1 MLAIDESKLY
11 SLIEI
16 FKGGFKE
23 NFLEEKYKWE
33 AVKHFQDNW
42 NIDAEDFPTM
52 LSNALSKTGNLL
64 AAMNFFPRR
73 MIKQYATRFPKD
85 VKGLFEGL
93 FNESSDLKE
102 RIDAFIAGIEYIHK
116 QWDGNGTL
124 NHYQTFNAVSTYLW
138 LRYPDKYYIYK
149 PSVAKLMFEKL
160 GVDMKLTPLRANAVI
175 KTYELYDHIS
185 KTLCKDN
192 EFKKMFV
199 ESLGDECYPDESMLT
214 AAIDLGYYFKKQQK
228 ASAATL
234 PPNPTLETK
243 YWMYAP
249 GENASKWPR
258 CKEQGIICIGW
269 DDMGDLSQI
278 NTLSECRD
286 GLRDVYENPD
296 SSFMNDGLAIWEFSH
311 VMQNGDIIYAK
322 RGLSNII
329 ARGIVKSEYIYDQS
343 QEDFCHTRKVEWT
356 HIGEWTLENIVQKT
370 LTDIT
375 KYPDYVKKIEAMI
388 TEGKNDNKQSIQY
401 DEKYLYYINLLL
413 KNKNLILN
421 GAPGTGKTYLAKQI
435 AAQIIFDGNVPEDFE
450 ENEMF
455 INQYGFVQFHPSYD
469 YTDFVE
475 GLRPTPPN
483 KNGNIGFERKD
494 GIFKAFC
501 RNAISTSS
509 SQIVSTFQS
518 IYDSIVK
525 DIEVGAITSYQNRQ
539 GQNCPLRVNDKG
551 RIEYRA
557 SENSPRTEKEENIK
571 LFYDYFIKNN
581 IYDISSYERD
591 DYWNLIAE
599 LSNGSTNKVDYIEY
613 GWILQELL
621 NRTHK
626 VFKESITEIKPYIFI
641 IDEVNRGEIS
651 KIFGELFFAIDP
663 GYRGKKGKVQTQY
676 QNLITDESDPFKD
689 GFYIPE
695 NVYIIGTM
703 NDIDRSV
710 ECMDFAMRRRFT
722 FKEITAEES
731 AKNMGVDPDRMKRL
745 NNAISGIEGFNSSF
759 HIGAAYFRGVTDYE
773 ELWELKLQ
781 GLLKEYLRG
790 MPDAE
795 ETLNTLKKAYFKTEE

>member
-52 LSNALSKTGNLL
+52 LSYALSKTGNLL
-64 AAMNFFPRR
+64 AATNFFPRR
-73 MIKQYATRFPKD
+73 MIKQYATRFPEE
-85 VKGLFEGL
+85 VRGLFEGL

-116 QWDGNGTL
+116 QWNGNGTL

-160 GVDMKLTPLRANAVI
+160 GVDIKLTPLRANAVI
-175 KTYELYDHIS
+175 RTYELYDYIS
-185 KTLCKDN
+185 KTLYKDN
-192 EFKKMFV
+192 EFKKMLV
-199 ESLGDECYPDESMLT
+199 ESLADTCYSDEFMVT

-228 ASAATL
+228 ASATTL

-249 GENASKWPR
+249 GENASKWSR
-258 CKEQGIICIGW
+258 CKEQSIICIGW
-269 DDMGDLSQI
+269 DEMGDLSQI
-278 NTLSECRD
+278 NTLNECRD
-286 GLRDVYENPD
+286 SLRDVYENPD

-311 VMQNGDIIYAK
+311 VMQNGDVIYAK

-375 KYPDYVKKIEAMI
+375 KYPDYVKKIETMI
-388 TEGKNDNKQSIQY
+388 TEGKNDNKQSTQY
-401 DEKYLYYINLLL
+401 DEKYSYYINLLL

-435 AAQIIFDGNVPEDFE
+435 AAQIIFDGNVSEDFE

-475 GLRPTPPN
+475 GLRPTSPN
-483 KNGNIGFERKD
+483 KDGSIGFERKD

-509 SQIVSTFQS
+509 SQIVLTYQS

-525 DIEVGAITSYQNRQ
+525 DIEAGAITSYQNRQ
-539 GQNCPLRVNDKG
+539 GQKCPLRVNDKG

-759 HIGAAYFRGVTDYE
+759 HIGAAYFCGITDYE

-795 ETLNTLKKAYFKTEE
+795 ENLNTLKEAYFKTEE

>member
-16 FKGGFKE
+16 FKEGFKE

-42 NIDAEDFPTM
+42 NINAEDFPTM

-175 KTYELYDHIS
+175 KTYELYDYIS

-192 EFKKMFV
+192 EFKKMLV
-199 ESLGDECYPDESMLT
+199 ESLADTCYSDEFMVT

-228 ASAATL
+228 ASATTL

-388 TEGKNDNKQSIQY
+388 TERKNDNKQSTQY
-401 DEKYLYYINLLL
+401 DEKYSYYINLLL

-475 GLRPTPPN
+475 GLRPTLPN
-483 KNGNIGFERKD
+483 KDGNIGFERKD
-494 GIFKAFC
+494 GIFKGFC
-501 RNAISTSS
+501 KKTTLPETS
-509 SQIVSTFQS
+509 FLLE
-518 IYDSIVK
+518 DSLLMFKK
-525 DIEVGAITSYQNRQ
+525 D
-539 GQNCPLRVNDKG
+539 LVNIG
-551 RIEYRA
+551 RL
-557 SENSPRTEKEENIK
+557 NIK
-571 LFYDYFIKNN
+571 SFR
-581 IYDISSYERD
+581 S
-591 DYWNLIAE
+591 
-599 LSNGSTNKVDYIEY
+599 STNIQVELGEKGVLTVITPQSAWTCSDKKMLEYLKTRDCHPNDTYTKTIGDYILENY
-613 GWILQELL
+613 HV
-621 NRTHK
+621 NSFSNVNPSK
-626 VFKESITEIKPYIFI
+626 YIFI
-641 IDEVNRGEIS
+641 IDEINRGEIS

-731 AKNMGVDPDRMKRL
+731 AKNMGVNPDRMKCL
-745 NNAISGIEGFNSSF
+745 NNAISEIEGFNSSF

-795 ETLNTLKKAYFKTEE
+795 ENLNTLKEAYFKTEE

>member
-52 LSNALSKTGNLL
+52 LSYALSKTGNLL
-64 AAMNFFPRR
+64 AATNFFPRR
-73 MIKQYATRFPKD
+73 MIKQYATRFPEE
-85 VKGLFEGL
+85 VRGLFEGL
-93 FNESSDLKE
+93 FYESSDLKE

-116 QWDGNGTL
+116 QWNGNGTL

-160 GVDMKLTPLRANAVI
+160 GVDIKLTPLRANAVI
-175 KTYELYDHIS
+175 RTYELYDYIS
-185 KTLCKDN
+185 KTLYKDN
-192 EFKKMFV
+192 EFKKMLV
-199 ESLGDECYPDESMLT
+199 ESLADTCYSDEFMVT

-228 ASAATL
+228 ASATTL
-234 PPNPTLETK
+234 PSNLALETK

-249 GENASKWPR
+249 GENASKWSR

-269 DDMGDLSQI
+269 DEMGDLSQI

-375 KYPDYVKKIEAMI
+375 KYPDYVKKIETMI
-388 TEGKNDNKQSIQY
+388 TEGKNDNKQSTQY
-401 DEKYLYYINLLL
+401 DEKYSYYINLLL

-450 ENEMF
+450 ENEKF

-475 GLRPTPPN
+475 GLRPTSPN
-483 KNGNIGFERKD
+483 KDGSIGFERKD
-494 GIFKAFC
+494 GIFKGFC
-501 RNAISTSS
+501 KKTTLPETSFLLEDSLLMFKKDLVNIGRLNIKSFRSSTNIQVELGEKGVLTVITSQSAWTCSDKKMLEYLKTRDCHPNDTYTKTIGDYILENYHVNSS
-509 SQIVSTFQS
+509 S
-518 IYDSIVK
+518 
-525 DIEVGAITSYQNRQ
+525 N
-539 GQNCPLRVNDKG
+539 VNPSK
-551 RIEYRA
+551 
-557 SENSPRTEKEENIK
+557 
-571 LFYDYFIKNN
+571 
-581 IYDISSYERD
+581 
-591 DYWNLIAE
+591 
-599 LSNGSTNKVDYIEY
+599 
-613 GWILQELL
+613 
-621 NRTHK
+621 
-626 VFKESITEIKPYIFI
+626 YIFI
-641 IDEVNRGEIS
+641 IDEINRGEIS

-731 AKNMGVDPDRMKRL
+731 AKNMGVDPDRMMRL

-759 HIGAAYFRGVTDYE
+759 HIGAAYFRGITDYE

-790 MPDAE
+790 MPDSE
-795 ETLNTLKKAYFKTEE
+795 ETLNTLKKTYFKIEE

>member
-16 FKGGFKE
+16 FKEGFKE

-52 LSNALSKTGNLL
+52 LSYALSKTGNLL
-64 AAMNFFPRR
+64 AATNFFPRR
-73 MIKQYATRFPKD
+73 MIKQYATRFPEE
-85 VKGLFEGL
+85 VRGLFEGL

-116 QWDGNGTL
+116 QWNGNGTL

-160 GVDMKLTPLRANAVI
+160 GVDIKLTPLRANAVI
-175 KTYELYDHIS
+175 RTYELYDYIS
-185 KTLCKDN
+185 KTLYKDN
-192 EFKKMFV
+192 EFKKMLA
-199 ESLGDECYPDESMLT
+199 ESLADTCYSDEFMVT

-228 ASAATL
+228 ASATTL
-234 PPNPTLETK
+234 SPNPTLETK

-249 GENASKWPR
+249 GENASKWSR

-269 DDMGDLSQI
+269 DEMGDLSQI

-375 KYPDYVKKIEAMI
+375 KYPDYVKKIETMI
-388 TEGKNDNKQSIQY
+388 TEGKNDNKQSTQY
-401 DEKYLYYINLLL
+401 DEKYSYYINLLL

-450 ENEMF
+450 ENEKF

-475 GLRPTPPN
+475 GLRPTSPN
-483 KNGNIGFERKD
+483 KDGSIGFERKD
-494 GIFKAFC
+494 GIFKGFC
-501 RNAISTSS
+501 KKTTLPETSFLLEDSLLMFKKDLVNIGRLNIKSFRSSTNIQVELGEKGVLTVITPQSAWTCSDKKMLEYLKTRDCHPNDTYTKTIGDYILENYHVNSS
-509 SQIVSTFQS
+509 S
-518 IYDSIVK
+518 
-525 DIEVGAITSYQNRQ
+525 N
-539 GQNCPLRVNDKG
+539 VNPSK
-551 RIEYRA
+551 
-557 SENSPRTEKEENIK
+557 
-571 LFYDYFIKNN
+571 
-581 IYDISSYERD
+581 
-591 DYWNLIAE
+591 
-599 LSNGSTNKVDYIEY
+599 
-613 GWILQELL
+613 
-621 NRTHK
+621 
-626 VFKESITEIKPYIFI
+626 YIFI
-641 IDEVNRGEIS
+641 IDEINRGEIS

-731 AKNMGVDPDRMKRL
+731 AKNMGVDPDRMTRL

-759 HIGAAYFRGVTDYE
+759 HIGAAYFRGITDYE

-790 MPDAE
+790 MPDSE
-795 ETLNTLKKAYFKTEE
+795 ETLNTLKKTYFKIEE

>member
-52 LSNALSKTGNLL
+52 LSYALSKTGNLL
-64 AAMNFFPRR
+64 AATNFFPRR
-73 MIKQYATRFPKD
+73 MIKQYATRFPEE
-85 VKGLFEGL
+85 VRGLFEGL
-93 FNESSDLKE
+93 FYESSDLKE

-116 QWDGNGTL
+116 QWNGNGTL

-160 GVDMKLTPLRANAVI
+160 GVDIKLTPLRANAVI
-175 KTYELYDHIS
+175 RTYELYDYIS
-185 KTLCKDN
+185 KTLYKDN
-192 EFKKMFV
+192 EFKKMLV
-199 ESLGDECYPDESMLT
+199 ESLADTCYSDEFMVT

-228 ASAATL
+228 ASATTL
-234 PPNPTLETK
+234 PSNLALETK

-249 GENASKWPR
+249 GENASKWSR

-269 DDMGDLSQI
+269 DEMGDLSQI

-375 KYPDYVKKIEAMI
+375 KYPDYVKKIETMI
-388 TEGKNDNKQSIQY
+388 TEGKNDNKQSTQY
-401 DEKYLYYINLLL
+401 DEKYSYYINLLL

-450 ENEMF
+450 ENEKF

-475 GLRPTPPN
+475 GLRPTSPN
-483 KNGNIGFERKD
+483 KDGSIGFERKD
-494 GIFKAFC
+494 GIFKGFC
-501 RNAISTSS
+501 KKTTLPETSFLLEDSLLMFKKDLVNIGRLNIKSFRSSTNIQVELGEKGVLTVITPQSAWTCSDKKMLEYLKTRDCHPNDTYTKTIGDYILENYHVNSS
-509 SQIVSTFQS
+509 S
-518 IYDSIVK
+518 
-525 DIEVGAITSYQNRQ
+525 N
-539 GQNCPLRVNDKG
+539 VNPSK
-551 RIEYRA
+551 
-557 SENSPRTEKEENIK
+557 
-571 LFYDYFIKNN
+571 
-581 IYDISSYERD
+581 
-591 DYWNLIAE
+591 
-599 LSNGSTNKVDYIEY
+599 
-613 GWILQELL
+613 
-621 NRTHK
+621 
-626 VFKESITEIKPYIFI
+626 YIFI
-641 IDEVNRGEIS
+641 IDEINRGEIS

-731 AKNMGVDPDRMKRL
+731 AKNMGVDPDRMMRL

-759 HIGAAYFRGVTDYE
+759 HIGAAYFRGITDYE

-790 MPDAE
+790 MPDSE
-795 ETLNTLKKAYFKTEE
+795 ETLNTLKKTYFKIEE

>member
-1 MLAIDESKLY
+1 MLAIDDSKLY

-16 FKGGFKE
+16 FKEGFKE

-64 AAMNFFPRR
+64 AALNFFPRR
-73 MIKQYATRFPKD
+73 MIKQYATRFPKE
-85 VKGLFEGL
+85 VKGLFEEL
-93 FNESSDLKE
+93 FNESLDLKE
-102 RIDAFIAGIEYIHK
+102 RIDAFIAGVEYIHK
-116 QWDGNGTL
+116 QWDENGTL

-160 GVDMKLTPLRANAVI
+160 GIDMKLTPLRANAVI
-175 KTYELYDHIS
+175 KTYELYDYIS

-192 EFKKMFV
+192 EFKKMLV
-199 ESLGDECYPDESMLT
+199 ESLADTCYSDEFMVT

-228 ASAATL
+228 ASATTL

-249 GENASKWPR
+249 GENASKWSR
-258 CKEQGIICIGW
+258 CKEQSIICIGW
-269 DDMGDLSQI
+269 DEMGDLSQI

-356 HIGEWTLENIVQKT
+356 HIGEWTLENIVLKT

-375 KYPDYVKKIEAMI
+375 KYPDYVTKIEAMI
-388 TEGKNDNKQSIQY
+388 TEGKNNNKQSTQY
-401 DEKYLYYINLLL
+401 DEKYSYYIKLLL

-475 GLRPTPPN
+475 GLRPTSPN
-483 KNGNIGFERKD
+483 KDGSIGFERKD
-494 GIFKAFC
+494 GIFKGFC
-501 RNAISTSS
+501 KKTTLPETSFLLEDSLLMFKKDLVNIGRLNIKSFRSSTNIQVELGEKGVLTVITPQSAWTCSDKKMLEYLKTRDCHPNDTYTKTIGDYILENYHVNSS
-509 SQIVSTFQS
+509 SNVSPS
-518 IYDSIVK
+518 K
-525 DIEVGAITSYQNRQ
+525 
-539 GQNCPLRVNDKG
+539 
-551 RIEYRA
+551 
-557 SENSPRTEKEENIK
+557 
-571 LFYDYFIKNN
+571 
-581 IYDISSYERD
+581 
-591 DYWNLIAE
+591 
-599 LSNGSTNKVDYIEY
+599 
-613 GWILQELL
+613 
-621 NRTHK
+621 
-626 VFKESITEIKPYIFI
+626 YIFI
-641 IDEVNRGEIS
+641 IDEINRGEIS

-731 AKNMGVDPDRMKRL
+731 AKNMGVDPDRMKCL
-745 NNAISGIEGFNSSF
+745 NNAISEIEGFNSSF
-759 HIGAAYFRGVTDYE
+759 HVGAAYFRGVTDYE

>member
-16 FKGGFKE
+16 FKEGFKE

-73 MIKQYATRFPKD
+73 MIKQYATRFPKE

-214 AAIDLGYYFKKQQK
+214 AAIVGYYFKKQQK
-228 ASAATL
+228 ASATTL

-286 GLRDVYENPD
+286 GLKDVYENPD
-296 SSFMNDGLAIWEFSH
+296 SSYMNDGLAIWEFSH
-311 VMQNGDIIYAK
+311 IMQNGDIIYAK

-375 KYPDYVKKIEAMI
+375 KYPDYVKKIETMI

-450 ENEMF
+450 ENEKF
-455 INQYGFVQFHPSYD
+455 TNQYGFVQFHPSYD

-475 GLRPTPPN
+475 GLRPTLPN
-483 KNGNIGFERKD
+483 KDGNIGFGRKD
-494 GIFKAFC
+494 GIFKGFC
-501 RNAISTSS
+501 KKTTLPETSFLLEDSLLMFKKDLVNIGRLNIKSFRSSTNIQVELGEKGVLTVITPQSAWTCSDKKMLEYLKTRDCHPNDTYTKTIGDYILENYHVNSS
-509 SQIVSTFQS
+509 S
-518 IYDSIVK
+518 
-525 DIEVGAITSYQNRQ
+525 N
-539 GQNCPLRVNDKG
+539 VNPSK
-551 RIEYRA
+551 
-557 SENSPRTEKEENIK
+557 
-571 LFYDYFIKNN
+571 
-581 IYDISSYERD
+581 
-591 DYWNLIAE
+591 
-599 LSNGSTNKVDYIEY
+599 
-613 GWILQELL
+613 
-621 NRTHK
+621 
-626 VFKESITEIKPYIFI
+626 YIFI
-641 IDEVNRGEIS
+641 IDEINRGEIS

-676 QNLITDESDPFKD
+676 PKAT
-689 GFYIPE
+689 
-695 NVYIIGTM
+695 
-703 NDIDRSV
+703 
-710 ECMDFAMRRRFT
+710 
-722 FKEITAEES
+722 
-731 AKNMGVDPDRMKRL
+731 
-745 NNAISGIEGFNSSF
+745 
-759 HIGAAYFRGVTDYE
+759 
-773 ELWELKLQ
+773 
-781 GLLKEYLRG
+781 LLKMVSTFPKMY
-790 MPDAE
+790 
-795 ETLNTLKKAYFKTEE
+795 TLSAR

>member
-16 FKGGFKE
+16 FKEGFKE

-64 AAMNFFPRR
+64 AALNFFPRR
-73 MIKQYATRFPKD
+73 MIKQYATRFTKE
-85 VKGLFEGL
+85 VKGLFEDL

-102 RIDAFIAGIEYIHK
+102 RIDAFIAGIESIHK

-175 KTYELYDHIS
+175 KTYELYDYIS

-192 EFKKMFV
+192 EFKKMLV
-199 ESLGDECYPDESMLT
+199 ESLADTCYSDEFMVT

-228 ASAATL
+228 ASATTL
-234 PPNPTLETK
+234 PPNPALETK

-286 GLRDVYENPD
+286 SLKDVYENPD
-296 SSFMNDGLAIWEFSH
+296 SSYMNDGLAIWEFSH
-311 VMQNGDIIYAK
+311 IMQNGDIIYAK

-375 KYPDYVKKIEAMI
+375 KYPDYVKKIETMI
-388 TEGKNDNKQSIQY
+388 TEGKNDNIQSIQY
-401 DEKYLYYINLLL
+401 DEKYSYYINLLL

-475 GLRPTPPN
+475 GLRPTSPN
-483 KNGNIGFERKD
+483 KDGSIGFERKD
-494 GIFKAFC
+494 GIFKGFC
-501 RNAISTSS
+501 KKTTLPETSFLLEDSLLMFKKDLVNIGRLNIKSFRSSTNIQVELGEKGVLTVITPQSAWTCSDKKMLEYLKTRDCHPNDTYTKTIGDYILENYHVNSS
-509 SQIVSTFQS
+509 SNVSPS
-518 IYDSIVK
+518 K
-525 DIEVGAITSYQNRQ
+525 
-539 GQNCPLRVNDKG
+539 
-551 RIEYRA
+551 
-557 SENSPRTEKEENIK
+557 
-571 LFYDYFIKNN
+571 
-581 IYDISSYERD
+581 
-591 DYWNLIAE
+591 
-599 LSNGSTNKVDYIEY
+599 
-613 GWILQELL
+613 
-621 NRTHK
+621 
-626 VFKESITEIKPYIFI
+626 YIFI
-641 IDEVNRGEIS
+641 IDEINRGEIS

>member
-1 MLAIDESKLY
+1 M
-11 SLIEI
+11 
-16 FKGGFKE
+16 
-23 NFLEEKYKWE
+23 
-33 AVKHFQDNW
+33 V
-42 NIDAEDFPTM
+42 
-52 LSNALSKTGNLL
+52 
-64 AAMNFFPRR
+64 
-73 MIKQYATRFPKD
+73 
-85 VKGLFEGL
+85 
-93 FNESSDLKE
+93 
-102 RIDAFIAGIEYIHK
+102 
-116 QWDGNGTL
+116 
-124 NHYQTFNAVSTYLW
+124 
-138 LRYPDKYYIYK
+138 
-149 PSVAKLMFEKL
+149 
-160 GVDMKLTPLRANAVI
+160 
-175 KTYELYDHIS
+175 
-185 KTLCKDN
+185 
-192 EFKKMFV
+192 
-199 ESLGDECYPDESMLT
+199 T

-228 ASAATL
+228 ASATTL

-249 GENASKWPR
+249 GENASKWSR
-258 CKEQGIICIGW
+258 CKEQSIICIGW
-269 DDMGDLSQI
+269 DEMGDLSQI

-356 HIGEWTLENIVQKT
+356 HIGEWTLENIVLKT

-375 KYPDYVKKIEAMI
+375 KYPDYVTKIEAMI
-388 TEGKNDNKQSIQY
+388 TEGKNNNKQSTQY
-401 DEKYLYYINLLL
+401 DEKYSYYIKLLL

-795 ETLNTLKKAYFKTEE
+795 ENLNTLKKAYFKTEE

>member
-16 FKGGFKE
+16 FKEGFKE

-52 LSNALSKTGNLL
+52 LSYALSKTGNLL
-64 AAMNFFPRR
+64 AATNFFPRR
-73 MIKQYATRFPKD
+73 MIKQYATRFPEE
-85 VKGLFEGL
+85 VRGLFEGL

-116 QWDGNGTL
+116 QWNGNGTL

-175 KTYELYDHIS
+175 KTYELYDYIS

-192 EFKKMFV
+192 EFKKMLV
-199 ESLGDECYPDESMLT
+199 ESLADTCYSDEFMVT

-228 ASAATL
+228 ASATTL

-258 CKEQGIICIGW
+258 CKEQGIVCIGW

-286 GLRDVYENPD
+286 GLKDVYENPD
-296 SSFMNDGLAIWEFSH
+296 SSYMNDGLAIWEFSH
-311 VMQNGDIIYAK
+311 IMQNGDIIYAK

-356 HIGEWTLENIVQKT
+356 HIGEWALENIVQKT

-375 KYPDYVKKIEAMI
+375 KYPDYVTKIEAMI
-388 TEGKNDNKQSIQY
+388 TEGKNNNKQSTQY
-401 DEKYLYYINLLL
+401 DEKYSYYIKLLL

-475 GLRPTPPN
+475 GLRPTSPN

-731 AKNMGVDPDRMKRL
+731 AKNMGVDPDRMTRL

-759 HIGAAYFRGVTDYE
+759 HIGAAYFRGITDYE

-790 MPDAE
+790 MPDSE
-795 ETLNTLKKAYFKTEE
+795 ETLNTLKKTYFKIEE